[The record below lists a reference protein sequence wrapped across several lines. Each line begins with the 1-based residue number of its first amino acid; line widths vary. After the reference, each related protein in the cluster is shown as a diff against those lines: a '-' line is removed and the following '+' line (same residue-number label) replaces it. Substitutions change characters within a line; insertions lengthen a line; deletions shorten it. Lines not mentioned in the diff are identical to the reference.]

1 MTREGKADRGNWKRR
16 QRSRIR
22 IGSRSNIIIISGIK
36 QIQQMVIITIVRSR
50 VGSIHKAQGCKNS
63 LLIQIQPVD

>member
-36 QIQQMVIITIVRSR
+36 QIQQMVVITIR